1 MTFESFKEACFKAAL
16 EKGCEAAEVFLRED
30 ESFSVNVLNSE
41 ISKYTSAHA
50 YGLNLRVVFGG
61 KTGYAYTEVFDN
73 ADALV
78 ESAIDN
84 ARVIENNDENPMQ
97 SKCEYPT
104 INQKQNPVA
113 DMSES
118 KKIELALRLERD
130 TLDFDDR
137 VNRVAYCAV
146 ETGVE
151 TTRIHNTYGLCADKE
166 NKYSVAVIEPI
177 LRIGEDERESFAFKF
192 GSGMLD

>member
-1 MTFESFKEACFKAAL
+1 M
-16 EKGCEAAEVFLRED
+16 
-30 ESFSVNVLNSE
+30 LNSE

-84 ARVIENNDENPMQ
+84 ARVIESNDENPMQ
-97 SKCEYPT
+97 GKCEYPA

-118 KKIELALRLERD
+118 KKSSL
-130 TLDFDDR
+130 
-137 VNRVAYCAV
+137 
-146 ETGVE
+146 
-151 TTRIHNTYGLCADKE
+151 H
-166 NKYSVAVIEPI
+166 
-177 LRIGEDERESFAFKF
+177 
-192 GSGMLD
+192 